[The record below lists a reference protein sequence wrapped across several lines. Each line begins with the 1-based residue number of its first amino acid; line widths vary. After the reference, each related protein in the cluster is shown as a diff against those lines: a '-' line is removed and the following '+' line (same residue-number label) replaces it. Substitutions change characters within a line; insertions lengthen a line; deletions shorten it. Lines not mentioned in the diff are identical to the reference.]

1 MGKSGTTKQRRSASK
16 TANDSVNSR
25 HSTRVRK
32 NQERSRRSNNLMRS
46 DTMMEAIAITGG
58 KCGDMGKRNRQKP
71 ARLDMSVY
79 ANPKASKIASIPKF
93 NPNPARRVSKP
104 AQPRASTSKTRKPV
118 SKLQS
123 DAKSKPTRI
132 LLPHEQRRLTP
143 KEATSR
149 PATFRE
155 PPTVFKDV
163 PTQKKYQ
170 RSKKVV
176 LEEPPPSVPDFYHRR
191 DLVQEAAAPPMAPPT
206 PPAPRRE
213 MAPPTS
219 PAPVTN
225 KSIMKK
231 KKDRGRSKTRKSTTF
246 AVRNSRDSEKQSAPK
261 VIAAQVTTSNQAN
274 KRNDAAF
281 TDIKSNSSR
290 FTTAPMGRKKQRQT
304 SPAQKRTDD
313 KSSTISRF
321 GTFKP
326 SNKTKDSNK
335 PPTISEN
342 TPPAPEVGFESRGV
356 LLAEVPE
363 PPTVFQDTRIA
374 QPSTSTMPTAPR
386 RVPMTASTVSRF
398 ATSNFAQN
406 STSSNGNPDKPSSGK
421 SSGVGTG
428 SSLSRFSTFRPPAVR
443 RPVQPTQN
451 LTPVTEAPQA
461 VPGPGPV
468 LTSAHLNAHSRNSS
482 ANQSS
487 AAYDSRSVVTAFTE
501 LKTDAAVTNEDYF
514 KQFNASKGTFYYLSP
529 TMNYFEVNGKILLG
543 RSKMVPP
550 MPIRVAKLK
559 MFKGDLR
566 VFIESQ
572 ARDEQ
577 GRAKQTISKT
587 VTQGKIFKID
597 EKRVNNYM
605 AKGFSH
611 VSFEAISEWACY
623 QITN

>member
-1 MGKSGTTKQRRSASK
+1 
-16 TANDSVNSR
+16 
-25 HSTRVRK
+25 
-32 NQERSRRSNNLMRS
+32 
-46 DTMMEAIAITGG
+46 MEAIAITGG

-123 DAKSKPTRI
+123 DAKSKPARI
-132 LLPHEQRRLTP
+132 LLPNELRRLTP
-143 KEATSR
+143 KEVTSR

-170 RSKKVV
+170 RSKKVA
-176 LEEPPPSVPDFYHRR
+176 LEEPPPPVPDFYHRR
-191 DLVQEAAAPPMAPPT
+191 DRVQEAAAPPTAPPT
-206 PPAPRRE
+206 PPAPV
-213 MAPPTS
+213 S
-219 PAPVTN
+219 N

-246 AVRNSRDSEKQSAPK
+246 AVRNSRDSEKQSGAPK

-281 TDIKSNSSR
+281 TQTNSTSSR
-290 FTTAPMGRKKQRQT
+290 FNTAPIGRKKQRQT

-313 KSSTISRF
+313 KSSTMSRF

-326 SNKTKDSNK
+326 SSKTKDSNK
-335 PPTISEN
+335 PPTIPEN
-342 TPPAPEVGFESRGV
+342 MPPAPQVGFESRGV

-363 PPTVFQDTRIA
+363 PPTVFQDTRID

-428 SSLSRFSTFRPPAVR
+428 SSLSRFSTFRPPAVT
-443 RPVQPTQN
+443 RPVQPKQN

-461 VPGPGPV
+461 VPAPRPV
-468 LTSAHLNAHSRNSS
+468 LTSAHLNAHENAHSRNSS
-482 ANQSS
+482 ANQSN

-529 TMNYFEVNGKILLG
+529 MMNYFEVNGKILLG